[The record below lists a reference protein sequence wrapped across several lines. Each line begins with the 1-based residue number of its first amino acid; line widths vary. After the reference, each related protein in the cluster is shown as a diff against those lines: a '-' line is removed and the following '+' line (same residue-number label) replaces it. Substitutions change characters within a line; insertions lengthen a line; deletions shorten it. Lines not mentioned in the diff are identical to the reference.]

1 MTNAAAAGCD
11 DVSAELQAKFYHG
24 LAHPVRL
31 RLLLQL
37 LEGERSVGELVQA
50 LGLKQAHVSNHL
62 ACLKWCGF
70 VTARQCGRH
79 VFYAVAD
86 PRVRE
91 VLRLGQGVVADH
103 AAHVAA
109 CTRM

>member
-1 MTNAAAAGCD
+1 MSVALAPSAD
-11 DVSAELQAKFYHG
+11 DSAEVRAKFFHG
-24 LAHPVRL
+24 LSHPVRL
-31 RLLLQL
+31 RIILQL
-37 LEGERSVGELVQA
+37 LDGEQNVGELVQR

-70 VTARQCGRH
+70 VSSRPEGRT
-79 VFYAVAD
+79 VYYTVTD

-91 VLRLGQGVVADH
+91 LVQLGQAIVADN
-103 AAHVAA
+103 AARIAA